1 MARVLTVNSP
11 DVTGRIGEVVYVRYR
26 GGTYIRKAPKKRSD
40 VNDPKQVQNRQ
51 RFISITRFCIQ
62 FKHTL
67 IRQVWNDVATTCSG
81 YNLFM
86 KANSPA
92 LDREG
97 SLAHPL
103 LLKLSAG
110 KLILPEDISVERT
123 APGASVIRI
132 SWIKEASISGT
143 RAADQLMMITSDGQH
158 FSPMSPTGIKRK
170 DVEGVAELP
179 LMPWAAGFVYLFFMA
194 DDRRDFSDSRAW
206 AI

>member
-1 MARVLTVNSP
+1 MAH
-11 DVTGRIGEVVYVRYR
+11 VTSNESIQVSGKILGAVYVNYR
-26 GGTYIRKAPKKRSD
+26 GGTYIRKAPATRKEARTPAMLLNQD
-40 VNDPKQVQNRQ
+40 
-51 RFISITRFCIQ
+51 RFSAITRFCIQ

-92 LDREG
+92 FDREG

-123 APGASVIRI
+123 APGATTIRI

-179 LMPWAAGFVYLFFMA
+179 VMPWAARFVYLFFMA
-194 DDRRDFSDSRAW
+194 DDRRNFSDSRVFAV
-206 AI
+206 